1 MKVISRLSATA
12 LLLLVLPCAAQ
23 SVVEQQ
29 DALVI
34 ENLRAAGSD
43 LSKTHDVDFF
53 FYFPGKAQ
61 ADAAAAELSASEYKL
76 VAVESAP
83 KSTLWQIHAKRSMA
97 VRLEAMNATTRALEA
112 LASRHGGDYDGWGT
126 AVVK

>member
-1 MKVISRLSATA
+1 MKVISRLLAI
-12 LLLLVLPCAAQ
+12 LLLLLALPCAAQ

-29 DALVI
+29 DASVI

-43 LSKTHDVDFF
+43 LSKPHDVDF

-61 ADAAAAELSASEYKL
+61 AEAAAAELSAASYEV

-97 VRLEAMNATTRALEA
+97 LQLEAMNATTRALEA
-112 LASRHGGDYDGWGT
+112 LASRYGGDYDGWGT
-126 AVVK
+126 AVVE